1 MFWIR
6 LVELTQRGIQ
16 IAHRRILHS
25 IAPALCQMADWHSV
39 EYVTNDQHPDETM
52 QPCITARSPPS
63 GTDVRPPPSVIGP
76 PSSLPS
82 FASVK
87 AGRSGSDPIGP
98 AKEGPLT
105 AISDDERLLAVSKH
119 LTKIFPKINRRL
131 STNGQG
137 LSTPYMVEG

>member
-63 GTDVRPPPSVIGP
+63 GTDDRPAFTEANEGNEDGGPRTEGGGRTSVPDGGDRAVIQGCIV
-76 PSSLPS
+76 SS
-82 FASVK
+82 
-87 AGRSGSDPIGP
+87 GC
-98 AKEGPLT
+98 
-105 AISDDERLLAVSKH
+105 
-119 LTKIFPKINRRL
+119 
-131 STNGQG
+131 
-137 LSTPYMVEG
+137 